1 MDFLSFLQ
9 FAFIQKAFIAGIFIG
24 VLCACLGLFLVLKKM
39 SLIGDGLA
47 HVSFG
52 AVALGLYAGLY
63 PIYVAIPIVLV
74 ASYLILK
81 LSEKAKVYGDAAIGI
96 FSSVGIAGG
105 VILAAVSR
113 GFNVDLLSYLFGNIL
128 AISDAEIIISMVLS
142 VVVLVIIFFYYYD
155 LFSSTFD
162 EEYAKATGV
171 KTQYVNL
178 LLAAL
183 TGITVVLAIRIVGI
197 MLISA
202 MLILPAVTALQIA
215 KGFKG
220 AMVVSS
226 IVAVFSVIV
235 GITLSFF
242 LNLPTGATIVITNF
256 FVFLLAL
263 VFKKIRG

>member
-1 MDFLSFLQ
+1 MDIMSFLQ
-9 FAFIQKAFIAGIFIG
+9 FAFIQKAFVAGIFIS

-39 SLIGDGLA
+39 SLIGDGLS
-47 HVSFG
+47 HVSLG

-63 PIYVAIPIVLV
+63 PIYVAIPVVLV

-81 LSEKAKVYGDAAIGI
+81 LTEKAKVYGDAAIGI
-96 FSSVGIAGG
+96 FSAVGIAGG
-105 VILAAVSR
+105 VILAALSR

-128 AISDAEIIISMVLS
+128 AISDAEIIISIILSAAVL
-142 VVVLVIIFFYYYD
+142 LVIYFFYYD

-162 EEYAKATGV
+162 EEYAKATGIDT
-171 KTQYVNL
+171 KKVNL
-178 LLAAL
+178 VLAAL

-202 MLILPAVTALQIA
+202 MLILPAVTALQLA

-220 AMVVSS
+220 AMLISALVG
-226 IVAVFSVIV
+226 VFSVIT

-242 LNLPTGATIVITNF
+242 LNLPAGATIVMVNF
-256 FVFLLAL
+256 AVFLLAL
-263 VFKKIRG
+263 LVRKIRG

>member
-128 AISDAEIIISMVLS
+128 AISDAEIIISIVLS
-142 VVVLVIIFFYYYD
+142 FVVLVTIFFYYYD

-178 LLAAL
+178 MLAAL

-220 AMVVSS
+220 AMVISS
-226 IVAVFSVIV
+226 LVAVFSVIV

-242 LNLPTGATIVITNF
+242 LNLPTGATIVIINF
-256 FVFLLAL
+256 FVFLFAL
-263 VFKKIRG
+263 VFKKFRG

>member
-96 FSSVGIAGG
+96 FSSVGIASG

-128 AISDAEIIISMVLS
+128 AISDAEIIISIVLS
-142 VVVLVIIFFYYYD
+142 FVVLITIFFYYYD

-178 LLAAL
+178 MLAAL

-220 AMVVSS
+220 AMFIASF
-226 IVAVFSVIV
+226 VAVFSVIV

-256 FVFLLAL
+256 AVFLLAL
-263 VFKKIRG
+263 VFKKFRG